1 MTTATEA
8 IVARAHQVLLGAG
21 IAGGQVWRDMPDRV
35 DAAELP
41 AVRVGRGGVDYQ
53 PFGAGVLRA
62 TVGIAF
68 TLQVAGADR
77 ETALDALHE
86 QIHAAL
92 LADSTLSALGKG
104 LRPEGTDDPQDVAG
118 DPADRARFTAF
129 FIARWTARGS
139 RSFTVAPGNP

>member
-62 TVGIAF
+62 TVGITI
-68 TLQVAGADR
+68 TLQVAGAGR
-77 ETALDALHE
+77 ETALDALHG
-86 QIHAAL
+86 QLHAAL

-104 LRPEGTDDPQDVAG
+104 LRPAGTDDPQDVAG
-118 DPADRARFTAF
+118 DPAVAEMTVRYQIETLVRQ
-129 FIARWTARGS
+129 GS
-139 RSFTVAPGNP
+139 LALLS